1 MLAAGNTAV
10 CYWSTGSCWNEMGDT
25 RWSQHPTTATR
36 RHRND
41 TKTVLPCCSFVSRP
55 QLISIQDKFISWSS
69 PERKKNEIITKISS
83 PHSTPIET
91 TLRKPLLAWNY
102 KSPSNFW
109 IFLNA
114 SYMGI
119 EDGSEAVK
127 WLLYGSWSIQQ
138 DLATVM
144 QSKHGRGPRM

>member
-1 MLAAGNTAV
+1 MFILAAGNTAV

-69 PERKKNEIITKISS
+69 PERKK
-83 PHSTPIET
+83 
-91 TLRKPLLAWNY
+91 RDNY
-102 KSPSNFW
+102 KNLFPTFHTNRNDFEEASSGLELQESKQFLD
-109 IFLNA
+109 IFKRFLHGNWRWFR
-114 SYMGI
+114 
-119 EDGSEAVK
+119 GSEVATVRIMIDSTGFGHCNAVK
-127 WLLYGSWSIQQ
+127 
-138 DLATVM
+138 T
-144 QSKHGRGPRM
+144 RP

>member
-114 SYMGI
+114 SYI
-119 EDGSEAVK
+119 WRWFRGSEVATVRIMIDSTGFGHCNAVK
-127 WLLYGSWSIQQ
+127 TRPW
-138 DLATVM
+138 T
-144 QSKHGRGPRM
+144 